1 MLGLSLSSQ
10 SQIWYISLL
19 VLVWTCTV
27 EGRSVT
33 EYNMWSTSADRYN
46 NKWIHVVKAT
56 LAMFGYNGIELYS
69 CVCRDLVRIWFTPNC
84 SHEYHLGFV
93 PVIPPLM

>member
-1 MLGLSLSSQ
+1 MLGLSPSSQ

-33 EYNMWSTSADRYN
+33 EYKCGPLVGIDITINGFMLSRQHSQCLATMVLNY
-46 NKWIHVVKAT
+46 IHVCAVIWSVSGSHPIA
-56 LAMFGYNGIELYS
+56 AMNI
-69 CVCRDLVRIWFTPNC
+69 I
-84 SHEYHLGFV
+84 
-93 PVIPPLM
+93 